1 MTRPTDDPIAQL
13 AAAHSSTTVELRF
26 FAAAKA
32 SAGVSTVRWELQPGD
47 TIELLIE
54 RNGFG
59 NDPVFLRSSFLLNG
73 SHATAR
79 AHLHPGDSI
88 DVLPPF
94 AGG

>member
-1 MTRPTDDPIAQL
+1 MTRLTDEPIAQL
-13 AAAHSSTTVELRF
+13 AATRPSTGVDLRF
-26 FAAAKA
+26 FAAAKS
-32 SAGVSTVRWELQPGD
+32 SAGASTARWDLRPGD

-59 NDPVFLRSSFLLNG
+59 TDPVFLRSSFLVNG

-79 AHLHPGDSI
+79 TELHPGDSI